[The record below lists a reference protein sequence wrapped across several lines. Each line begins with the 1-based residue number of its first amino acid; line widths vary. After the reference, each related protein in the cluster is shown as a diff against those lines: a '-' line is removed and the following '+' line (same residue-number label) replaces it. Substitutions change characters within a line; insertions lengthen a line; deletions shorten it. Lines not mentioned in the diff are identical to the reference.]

1 MFIMIMNM
9 TEKTTYSALKAK
21 IEWNETMDM
30 LYFICG
36 VWARNRMEA
45 TLPACIRWCSESS
58 VDTKNVVAVVMINW
72 TDELQDHFW
81 ASGSVVLCLNEH
93 MC

>member
-1 MFIMIMNM
+1 
-9 TEKTTYSALKAK
+9 
-21 IEWNETMDM
+21 
-30 LYFICG
+30 
-36 VWARNRMEA
+36 MEA

-58 VDTKNVVAVVMINW
+58 VDTKNVVAVVMIDW

-81 ASGSVVLCLNEH
+81 ASGSVLLCLNEH